1 MANWDGV
8 ASANQHFHRAL
19 VAMGGS
25 PRLDQQMKLLLAEM
39 RLVFHRMSEVREFHE
54 PYLDRNDAIC
64 DLLEAGDR
72 AAAAEEVRRYLSDAE
87 SQILDAY
94 ARL

>member
-1 MANWDGV
+1 
-8 ASANQHFHRAL
+8 
-19 VAMGGS
+19 
-25 PRLDQQMKLLLAEM
+25 
-39 RLVFHRMSEVREFHE
+39 MSEVREFHE

-64 DLLEAGDR
+64 DLLEAGER
-72 AAAAEEVRRYLSDAE
+72 AAAADEVRRYLADAE